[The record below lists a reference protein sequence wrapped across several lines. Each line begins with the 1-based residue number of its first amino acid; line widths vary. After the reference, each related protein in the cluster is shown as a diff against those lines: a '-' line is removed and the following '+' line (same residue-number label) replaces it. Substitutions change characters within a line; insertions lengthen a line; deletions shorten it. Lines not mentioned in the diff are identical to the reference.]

1 MKTKSALSTKIFL
14 FLAIVYTGTGV
25 MAQDTIPKPSTTSE
39 NSWNFLLEPY
49 FMFPNMKGTSGVG
62 ILPEVE
68 VDANPGDIFDKL
80 SFGAMLYFEA
90 GNDHWAFSSDI
101 VYMNLKQDLKTGV
114 VIQSGEAE
122 AKQFIWELAA
132 MHKLFSRLEGGIGI
146 RLNSMDMG
154 IHLVRNTIGGGTEAG
169 SNSASEMWV
178 DPFIVARIKSD
189 PARKF
194 IYQLRGDIGGFGIG
208 SDLAWQI
215 QAYAGYRFSKLF
227 QMTVGYR
234 YIGMDYDKGSDENRF
249 LYDIDTFG
257 PVVRVGF
264 NF

>member
-1 MKTKSALSTKIFL
+1 
-14 FLAIVYTGTGV
+14 
-25 MAQDTIPKPSTTSE
+25 
-39 NSWNFLLEPY
+39 
-49 FMFPNMKGTSGVG
+49 
-62 ILPEVE
+62 
-68 VDANPGDIFDKL
+68 
-80 SFGAMLYFEA
+80 
-90 GNDHWAFSSDI
+90 
-101 VYMNLKQDLKTGV
+101 
-114 VIQSGEAE
+114 
-122 AKQFIWELAA
+122 
-132 MHKLFSRLEGGIGI
+132 
-146 RLNSMDMG
+146 
-154 IHLVRNTIGGGTEAG
+154 
-169 SNSASEMWV
+169 MWV

-208 SDLAWQI
+208 SDLAWQV